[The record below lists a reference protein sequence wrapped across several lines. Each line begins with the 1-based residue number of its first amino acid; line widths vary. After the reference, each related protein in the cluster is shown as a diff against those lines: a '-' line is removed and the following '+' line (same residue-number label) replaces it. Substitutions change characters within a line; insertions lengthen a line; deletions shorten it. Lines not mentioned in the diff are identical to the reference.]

1 MEFPTMNGLI
11 GAAGGLVLGA
21 IDYTIV
27 GRMLESI
34 PRRTGDSPGLTP
46 ERRSTVM
53 KMIAAMSFLGLPVA
67 GYFVGEAVLP

>member
-34 PRRTGDSPGLTP
+34 PRRNGDAPGLTP
-46 ERRSTVM
+46 ERRSTIM

-67 GYFVGEAVLP
+67 GYFVGVAVLP

>member
-34 PRRTGDSPGLTP
+34 PRRSADARGLTP
-46 ERRSTVM
+46 ERRSTIM

>member
-1 MEFPTMNGLI
+1 MDFPTMNGLI
-11 GAAGGLVLGA
+11 GAVGGLALGA

-27 GRMLESI
+27 GRVLESI
-34 PRRTGDSPGLTP
+34 PRRNGDAPGLTP
-46 ERRSTVM
+46 ERRSTIM

>member
-34 PRRTGDSPGLTP
+34 PRRNASAPGLTP
-46 ERRSTVM
+46 ERRSTIM

>member
-27 GRMLESI
+27 GRMLESV
-34 PRRTGDSPGLTP
+34 PRRNGDAPGLTP
-46 ERRSTVM
+46 ERRSTIM